1 MYLIMKQFIFLCEQ
15 EAIQYVTSKLF
26 YIMQRKRF
34 SFVHQLNTIM
44 DCHLLY
50 LIQRFTHVLIIE
62 IFVLCND
69 WQNFDPFE
77 VIQYSFIHE
86 YSLIFRLLEFG

>member
-1 MYLIMKQFIFLCEQ
+1 MYLMMKQFIFSCEQ

-26 YIMQRKRF
+26 YIMQRKCF
-34 SFVHQLNTIM
+34 SFVHQYNTIM

-62 IFVLCND
+62 IFVLAMTD
-69 WQNFDPFE
+69 KILIPLK
-77 VIQYSFIHE
+77 SFNTPLFMNI
-86 YSLIFRLLEFG
+86 LLFSDC

>member
-1 MYLIMKQFIFLCEQ
+1 MYFIMKQFIFLCEQ

-26 YIMQRKRF
+26 YIMQRKSF

-50 LIQRFTHVLIIE
+50 MYLIQRFTHVLKIE
-62 IFVLCND
+62 IFVLAMTD
-69 WQNFDPFE
+69 KVLIPLK
-77 VIQYSFIHE
+77 SFNTPLFMNI
-86 YSLIFRLLEFG
+86 LLFSDC

>member
-1 MYLIMKQFIFLCEQ
+1 MKQFIFLCEQ

-50 LIQRFTHVLIIE
+50 MYLIQRFTHVLKIE
-62 IFVLCND
+62 IFVLAMTD
-69 WQNFDPFE
+69 KVLIPLK
-77 VIQYSFIHE
+77 SFNTPLFMNI
-86 YSLIFRLLEFG
+86 LLFSDC

>member
-26 YIMQRKRF
+26 YIMQRKCF

-50 LIQRFTHVLIIE
+50 LIQRFTLIIE
-62 IFVLCND
+62 IFVLVMTD
-69 WQNFDPFE
+69 K
-77 VIQYSFIHE
+77 ILIHLKSFSTPLFMNI
-86 YSLIFRLLEFG
+86 LLFSDC